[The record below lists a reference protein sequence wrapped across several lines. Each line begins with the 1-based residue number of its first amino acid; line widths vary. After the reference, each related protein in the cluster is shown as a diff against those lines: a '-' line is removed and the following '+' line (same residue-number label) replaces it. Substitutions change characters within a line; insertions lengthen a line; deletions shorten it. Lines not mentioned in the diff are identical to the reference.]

1 MRNTVYSAR
10 KEILGENHL
19 DTLTALADLADSY
32 SYLEDYNKANELQ
45 NVVYIA
51 RIEIQGN
58 QHPETLKALSSLVHT
73 DLILSENNEI
83 D

>member
-1 MRNTVYSAR
+1 MNRNIKVKAGDYS
-10 KEILGENHL
+10 
-19 DTLTALADLADSY
+19 D
-32 SYLEDYNKANELQ
+32 LEDYNKANELQ

-51 RIEIQGN
+51 RIEILGN